1 MGTNKRQ
8 KRALELQQDI
18 LLKKINDFTESR
30 VGSYHFFELV
40 VMGLAVRE
48 TDPAKFHL
56 IKI

>member
-8 KRALELQQDI
+8 KRALDLQHDI
-18 LLKKINDFTESR
+18 LLKKIHDVAEAR
-30 VGSYHFFELV
+30 VGSYQFFELV

-48 TDPAKFHL
+48 TDPAEFEF